1 MDTLWLAS
9 GSPRRADLLRQLAL
23 DFKVLIPEVDERVAR
38 GEGALDYVARMSREK
53 SRSARKRLAA
63 GDGGVVL
70 CADTVV
76 IADNEIL
83 GKPADR
89 QEALSMLRLL
99 SGRGHK
105 VVTSV
110 TIAQGMR
117 EISFSVETIVEFRQL
132 TMRDCERY
140 WETGEPADKA
150 GAYGIQGLGA
160 ILVASINGSYS
171 NVVGLP
177 LTETALALREFGI
190 DCLNGLAKRS

>member
-1 MDTLWLAS
+1 MNTLWLAS

-23 DFKVLIPEVDERVAR
+23 EFKVLIPEVDERVAR
-38 GEGALDYVARMSREK
+38 GEGSLDYVARMSREK
-53 SRSARKRLAA
+53 SRSIRKRLAA
-63 GDGGVVL
+63 DDGGVVL
-70 CADTVV
+70 CADTAV
-76 IADNEIL
+76 IVDSEIL

-89 QEALSMLRLL
+89 QEALSMLQLL
-99 SGRGHK
+99 SGRSHR

-110 TIAQGMR
+110 TIAQAMR
-117 EISFSVETIVEFRQL
+117 EISFSVETIVVFRQL
-132 TMRDCERY
+132 TIRDCEKY

-160 ILVASINGSYS
+160 ILVESINGSYS

-190 DCLNGLAKRS
+190 DCLDGPAK